1 MQMYR
6 TEIRMARMEQ
16 KAGNYY
22 VPAEPKLALV
32 VRIRGVSGVSPKVQ
46 KVLQL
51 LRLWQI
57 FSSTFVKL
65 SKASVNMLRVVEPY
79 IPKRSSNQH
88 VTCQGNLLLADFSI
102 TMFVTD
108 FRFGYVWRA
117 AIHGVAK
124 SRTRLSD

>member
-1 MQMYR
+1 MYR

-16 KAGNYY
+16 KAGNFY
-22 VPAEPKLALV
+22 VPAEPKLAFV
-32 VRIRGVSGVSPKVQ
+32 VRIRGVNGVSPKVQ

-65 SKASVNMLRVVEPY
+65 SKASVNMLRVVKPY
-79 IPKRSSNQH
+79 IPKRLSNQH

-108 FRFGYVWRA
+108 FRFEYLWRA